1 MSLSGSFVSS
11 FPIIGDISEVVIA
24 PIVKM
29 NEKDES
35 ENPKSLVTGSKNN
48 VNSGRLADSNRAD
61 FFHSDTPFRIIGL
74 RAVSDSPHV
83 HATFVQISSIYHI
96 CSLKAR

>member
-48 VNSGRLADSNRAD
+48 VVILLTILNATAIYKILISYS
-61 FFHSDTPFRIIGL
+61 FVHTPNK
-74 RAVSDSPHV
+74 S
-83 HATFVQISSIYHI
+83 Y
-96 CSLKAR
+96 SLEFDK

>member
-48 VNSGRLADSNRAD
+48 VVIL
-61 FFHSDTPFRIIGL
+61 
-74 RAVSDSPHV
+74 
-83 HATFVQISSIYHI
+83 
-96 CSLKAR
+96 

>member
-35 ENPKSLVTGSKNN
+35 ENPYSLVTGSKNN
-48 VNSGRLADSNRAD
+48 VVILLTILNATPIIKKHDSKTS
-61 FFHSDTPFRIIGL
+61 HL
-74 RAVSDSPHV
+74 
-83 HATFVQISSIYHI
+83 
-96 CSLKAR
+96 